1 MLKILERKIALQ
13 LLVFYGLFVI
23 PLVLGG
29 AELYFFQRDA
39 LQQSAQQADLS
50 LAQALAQDVETYVQ
64 GTVKEAQEQA
74 QSPAASQL
82 NRTQLAAQ
90 LDISKR
96 IHPEISQYLVYDAT
110 GKLLLTDPQS
120 NLKLQQSASI
130 ASYLQRLHDSRQ
142 TYLLIG
148 QRDQETHTYSVVLAT
163 PITNAQHQLAGMI
176 MLTLQQQQLYPHLSS
191 IQGQFKNNGEMRIWI
206 MDKQGTSIVNAQGAP
221 ANIPLLQRIP
231 GLSNAL
237 HGNAGNVITREEQ
250 RDWLYSYV
258 PIHETD
264 WVVAVGRPVDDTFA
278 TVISFQHSLIMALI
292 MLLVG
297 ASVFWFVMHGWVVA
311 PLSRLAQAATMI
323 KPDQSRKVTDHRLL
337 VREKSRQD
345 EIGRL
350 VNAFSDMEEEIHTL
364 FRKSDEQSYTRLQT
378 LDALL
383 CSMNEG
389 VLLEDPAGEVVYAN
403 QRFTQFVGMSTPT
416 VAQDTFQRKHLTE
429 RMEALVE
436 KPEVYLEALHHA
448 ESGTGSQVIEFQVH
462 GYYNQLGQLVPSR
475 RHIRMR
481 LFQVRDMAGQVI
493 GRGKI
498 MSDVTRQNE
507 AEQVKQNLLA
517 IVSHELRTP
526 LTTIKGYATSLLETD
541 VEVDETMQRDFL
553 LRIVEE
559 EDRMAEL
566 VTSLLE
572 MSQLEAG
579 TLKLAPRLCR
589 LDILLTR
596 VIENDENRQLQI
608 CLSLPAEV
616 PVVYI
621 DQRRIEMVLR
631 NLLENAKR
639 YAGANAEIA
648 IAVRYTQET
657 EESGIRLSLEDNGPG
672 LPADLTEHIFES
684 FYQVDGGRERSSSGV
699 GLGLAI
705 CRGFVEAHGGESGPR
720 TAVME
725 QPAPSSISGC
735 QRVYSISPILHHVPL
750 SWKKSSSKH
759 RKSVN
764 VCHRK
769 NTSSSWMTSQ
779 ASRISCS
786 ATWS

>member
-1 MLKILERKIALQ
+1 MLKILERKITLQ

-50 LAQALAQDVETYVQ
+50 LAQALSQDVETYVQ
-64 GTVKEAQEQA
+64 GTVKEAQELA
-74 QSPAASQL
+74 QGPAATRLNRQQL
-82 NRTQLAAQ
+82 NTQFS
-90 LDISKR
+90 ISKR
-96 IHPEISQYLVYDAT
+96 IHPELGQYLVYDAT
-110 GKLLLTDPQS
+110 GKLLLTYPQPPPNVKS
-120 NLKLQQSASI
+120 NFNAVPYVQELRHVDKAF
-130 ASYLQRLHDSRQ
+130 
-142 TYLLIG
+142 LLIG
-148 QRDQETHTYSVVLAT
+148 QNDPATHSYTVLIAT
-163 PITNAQHQLAGMI
+163 PIIHGQQQVGMI
-176 MLTLQQQQLYPHLSS
+176 VLTLLQQQLNPHLLAV
-191 IQGQFKNNGEMRIWI
+191 QQQFKNNGEMRIWI
-206 MDKQGTSIVNAQGAP
+206 MDGQGNSIINTP
-221 ANIPLLQRIP
+221 PSRLSLLQRIP

-237 HGNAGNVITREEQ
+237 YGKAGNIVARDEQ
-250 RDWLYSYV
+250 HDWLYSYV

-278 TVISFQHSLIMALI
+278 TVISFQHSLIIALI

-311 PLSRLAQAATMI
+311 PISRLAQAVTMI
-323 KPDQSRKVTDHRLL
+323 KPDQSRKVTNHRLL

-383 CSMNEG
+383 GSMDEG
-389 VLLEDPAGEVVYAN
+389 VLLEDPAGEIVYAN
-403 QRFTQFVGMSTPT
+403 HRFTQFIGMSAPT
-416 VAQDTFQRKHLTE
+416 IAQDTFERKHLTE
-429 RMEALVE
+429 RMESLAE
-436 KPEVYLEALHHA
+436 KPEQYLEALHHA
-448 ESGTGSQVIEFQVH
+448 ESGAGPQVIEFQVH

-481 LFQVRDMAGQVI
+481 LFQVRDMSGRVI

-541 VEVDETMQRDFL
+541 VEVDDTMQRDFL
-553 LRIVEE
+553 CRIVEE
-559 EDRMAEL
+559 GDRMAEL

-596 VIENDENRQLQI
+596 VLENAANKHLQI
-608 CLSLPAEV
+608 RLSLPAEL

-631 NLLENAKR
+631 NLLENAQR
-639 YAGANAEIA
+639 YAGEQAEIA
-648 IAVRYTQET
+648 INVRYTQEP
-657 EESGIRLSLEDNGPG
+657 EESGICLSLEDNGPG
-672 LPADLTEHIFES
+672 LPAGLTERIFES
-684 FYQVDGGRERSSSGV
+684 FYQVDGGRKRSSTGV

-705 CRGFVEAHGGESGPR
+705 CRGFVEAHGGHIWAENRSDG
-720 TAVME
+720 TTGAIFHIWL
-725 QPAPSSISGC
+725 PARLIHISNSPSH
-735 QRVYSISPILHHVPL
+735 PFKLEE
-750 SWKKSSSKH
+750 
-759 RKSVN
+759 
-764 VCHRK
+764 
-769 NTSSSWMTSQ
+769 
-779 ASRISCS
+779 AF
-786 ATWS
+786 